1 MSEAEEG
8 ESLSND
14 PDEAKWDY
22 FREESLLH
30 VFHSLLHKVWDGGI
44 TSGQL
49 ATRIHELFFYA
60 HQQFIRRYLHKT
72 CYTLF
77 FMRFACVHIFQ
88 SSSREEHSG
97 TEGYRSS
104 DSI

>member
-1 MSEAEEG
+1 MSESEEG

-60 HQQFIRRYLHKT
+60 HQQFIRRYLHNLLHVVLHAFTFLAAKT
-72 CYTLF
+72 QLYKSVL
-77 FMRFACVHIFQ
+77 
-88 SSSREEHSG
+88 S
-97 TEGYRSS
+97 
-104 DSI
+104 

>member
-1 MSEAEEG
+1 MSEAGEG

-30 VFHSLLHKVWDGGI
+30 VFHSLLHKVWDGEV

-60 HQQFIRRYLHKT
+60 HQQFIRR
-72 CYTLF
+72 
-77 FMRFACVHIFQ
+77 
-88 SSSREEHSG
+88 
-97 TEGYRSS
+97 
-104 DSI
+104 